1 MSSLIFTHAKE
12 FIRPQYTMEKK
23 SHRTFSKSINYQ
35 CIKCGRFAQLKWK
48 MEIKI
53 KAFRRCMNLR

>member
-23 SHRTFSKSINYQ
+23 KSPYIFKIN
-35 CIKCGRFAQLKWK
+35 QL
-48 MEIKI
+48 ISVL
-53 KAFRRCMNLR
+53 NVVGLLS

>member
-1 MSSLIFTHAKE
+1 MSSLIFTHDKE

-35 CIKCGRFAQLKWK
+35 CIKCGRFAQLKS
-48 MEIKI
+48 
-53 KAFRRCMNLR
+53 

>member
-23 SHRTFSKSINYQ
+23 KVTVHFQNQSINQ
-35 CIKCGRFAQLKWK
+35 CIKCGRFAQLKS
-48 MEIKI
+48 
-53 KAFRRCMNLR
+53 

>member
-23 SHRTFSKSINYQ
+23 KSPYIFKIN
-35 CIKCGRFAQLKWK
+35 QLS
-48 MEIKI
+48 MY
-53 KAFRRCMNLR
+53 

>member
-23 SHRTFSKSINYQ
+23 SHRTFSIKLK
-35 CIKCGRFAQLKWK
+35 CIKCGRFAQLKS
-48 MEIKI
+48 
-53 KAFRRCMNLR
+53 

>member
-23 SHRTFSKSINYQ
+23 VTVPFQNQSIISVLNVF
-35 CIKCGRFAQLKWK
+35 GL
-48 MEIKI
+48 
-53 KAFRRCMNLR
+53 LS

>member
-23 SHRTFSKSINYQ
+23 KSLYIFKIN
-35 CIKCGRFAQLKWK
+35 QL
-48 MEIKI
+48 ISVLNVVG
-53 KAFRRCMNLR
+53 FLS